1 MVRRRVVVLLAL
13 LALCLPPA
21 FAQNAR
27 QMRSEVEASMLVTGT
42 VDIEHDG
49 AVASYAIDQEDK
61 LPSQV
66 TSLVHGFVPQMR
78 FEPVLNEQLPGPA
91 RAKMTLLMVA
101 VPDGQDQMRIAIR
114 SAYFDDDMSAD
125 ESNSVRAVDLRP
137 PPYPRRLVAMG
148 GKGTVYLLVQVMPD
162 GSAGEVAAEQVNLT
176 VLGNARQMTSVR
188 EALAKAAIGATARWQ
203 FGLPTDQKVPDRG
216 YWIVRVPVEF
226 SLLRPGQRLSD
237 PDYGRWT
244 AYHPG
249 PRSSPAWAEP
259 DPPGFS
265 PDVLLA
271 GGVYAA
277 QSRFRLLTPLEG

>member
-42 VDIEHDG
+42 VDIERDG

-78 FEPVLNEQLPGPA
+78 FEPVRDGGAPIA
-91 RAKMTLLMVA
+91 TRAKMSLRLVA
-101 VPDGQDQMRIAIR
+101 KPSGEGAMTVAIR
-114 SAYFDDDMSAD
+114 SAHFGDETPVDDP
-125 ESNSVRAVDLRP
+125 NTVRGASLP
-137 PPYPRRLVAMG
+137 PPRFPRSVSSIG
-148 GKGTVYLLVQVMPD
+148 GQGTVYTLVQVAPD
-162 GSAGEVAAEQVNLT
+162 GSIRDLAIEQVNL
-176 VLGNARQMTSVR
+176 NAVGTAREMASVR
-188 EALAKAAIGATARWQ
+188 EALSNAVRLTARRWQ
-203 FGLPTDQKVPDRG
+203 FIPPDDGRVPKLG
-216 YWIVRVPVEF
+216 YWIVRVPIAFAFTDETHQY
-226 SLLRPGQRLSD
+226 GQ
-237 PDYGRWT
+237 WK

-249 PRSSPAWAEP
+249 PRERPAWMPP

-265 PDVLLA
+265 PDTLA
-271 GGVYAA
+271 AGTAHSA
-277 QSRFRLLTPLEG
+277 ESRFRLLTPLEG